1 MTRPTGGAGP
11 HPRRTA
17 SPRLLF
23 AMVSL
28 GVFAA
33 SLDLFV
39 VNVAMPDLVRDF
51 AQRDLG
57 ALSWVL
63 NGYAIVYAALL
74 VPAGRAADLL
84 GRRRAFVLGMLLFT
98 LASAACALAP
108 SVGLLIAARLVQAAG
123 AAVLTPAS
131 LGLVLPAFAPTAR
144 GGVIAAWSAV
154 GAVGAATGP
163 VLGGALTEVSWR
175 LIFAVN
181 LPLGLVAAVFAARWV
196 PELRPSSGGRLPDL
210 VGSLLV
216 MAGVAGVVLA
226 VVEGRDWG
234 WTSARVVGAAV
245 VGVLALVAAVVRS
258 TRHPEPALD
267 VDLLR
272 VPTLALAVAAAT
284 VFFTGFAAMLI
295 AGVLFLTGVWGQSV
309 LQAGAEMSV
318 GPALAVVG
326 AVLASRLG
334 PRLGAGRVGAAGAVV
349 VAAGLSTYP
358 LLVTAAPDYPRTFL
372 PGQVLTGLGVGLA
385 LPAFTSLAVSAAP
398 PARFATAI
406 GLSTAFRQVGSALGV
421 AVFVAVL
428 GAPVPG
434 QAVTAF
440 GTTWHVMSACVL
452 GAAVLLAVAHRAA
465 AAHTAATRDA
475 AATHATPA
483 GQAGPVVTEPAA
495 PLATDPVA

>member
-1 MTRPTGGAGP
+1 MTRPTADGVHA
-11 HPRRTA
+11 RRTA

-39 VNVAMPDLVRDF
+39 VNVAMPDLVREF

-74 VPAGRAADLL
+74 VPAGRTADLL
-84 GRRRAFVLGMLLFT
+84 GRRRSFVVGMLLFT
-98 LASAACALAP
+98 AASAACALAP
-108 SVGLLIAARLVQAAG
+108 SVGLLVLARLVQAAG
-123 AAVLTPAS
+123 AAMLTPAS
-131 LGLVLPAFAPTAR
+131 LGLVLPAFAPAAR

-181 LPLGLVAAVFAARWV
+181 LPLGLAAAVFAARRV
-196 PELRPSSGGRLPDL
+196 PETRPEGGGRLPDL
-210 VGSLLV
+210 LGSLLV
-216 MAGVAGVVLA
+216 MVGVAGVVLA
-226 VVEGRDWG
+226 IVQGRPWG
-234 WTSARVVGAAV
+234 WTSGGVVASAV
-245 VGVLALVAAVVRS
+245 VGVLALASAVVRS

-267 VDLLR
+267 VALLR
-272 VPTLALAVAAAT
+272 VPSLAVAVAAAT

-295 AGVLFLTGVWGQSV
+295 AGVLFLTGVWGHSV
-309 LQAGAEMSV
+309 LRAGAEMSV

-326 AVLASRLG
+326 AVAASRLG
-334 PRLGAGRVGAAGAVV
+334 PRYGAGRVGAAGAVV
-349 VAAGLSTYP
+349 VAVGLSTYP
-358 LLVTAAPDYPRTFL
+358 LLVTATPAYTRTFL

-385 LPAFTSLAVSAAP
+385 LPAFTSLAVAAAP

-428 GAPVPG
+428 GTPGPG
-434 QAVTAF
+434 QAVAAF
-440 GTTWHVMSACVL
+440 GTAWHVMAVCVL
-452 GAAVLLAVAHRAA
+452 AAAVLLA
-465 AAHTAATRDA
+465 TARRTAPATA
-475 AATHATPA
+475 PATAPVTAPATVSEPA
-483 GQAGPVVTEPAA
+483 GEA
-495 PLATDPVA
+495 DPVRVVADPAT